1 MQASYHLQLML
12 NVNADL
18 NGRNEHSHHF
28 LAAERMAKN
37 LPKSGAISW
46 EFNSRNTIIKIVL
59 DNSFSKNTV
68 LVLGDTV
75 RLSHDWLVGR
85 KRGQVCWAV

>member
-1 MQASYHLQLML
+1 ML

-28 LAAERMAKN
+28 LALERMAKN
-37 LPKSGAISW
+37 LPKSEDISW
-46 EFNSRNTIIKIVL
+46 ESNSRNTITKIVL
-59 DNSFSKNTV
+59 DNPFSKNT
-68 LVLGDTV
+68 LLILGDTV